1 MDAVNAHPTPRRGF
15 IVGALAGLAVPFVR
29 TSRVAAS
36 AVGMTDAQ
44 ARTVQAICN
53 GADGECISCAEE
65 LRDALIAVFPEHA
78 DAFREVHAEKYGNWW
93 RDEH

>member
-29 TSRVAAS
+29 TSRVAAL

-44 ARTVQAICN
+44 ARMVQAICN

-65 LRDALIAVFPEHA
+65 LRDALIEVFPEHA

-93 RDEH
+93 RDEQ